1 MKSQKLIQSMYPVRA
16 NHSFRFD
23 LGQDCDL
30 CVHTDTVCYGN
41 TKIYGQCNVQ
51 AITMLSLRFI

>member
-1 MKSQKLIQSMYPVRA
+1 MLIQSMYSVRA
-16 NHSFRFD
+16 NHSFCFD

-30 CVHTDTVCYGN
+30 CVHTDTVSYGN
-41 TKIYGQCNVQ
+41 TKIYEQCNVQ